1 MITTKPKIC
10 LMIPTLEQNSAFVD
24 NIFLIF
30 SMRKEKYSKA
40 LSFEVLSV
48 ENFVYNMLIKI
59 LGSKYVNMSAK
70 RSLFAIGMLKPVVV
84 YEDVVSLFS
93 SDVYYNNMI
102 DHCVPK

>member
-1 MITTKPKIC
+1 
-10 LMIPTLEQNSAFVD
+10 
-24 NIFLIF
+24 
-30 SMRKEKYSKA
+30 
-40 LSFEVLSV
+40 
-48 ENFVYNMLIKI
+48 
-59 LGSKYVNMSAK
+59 MSAK